1 MKVINRCFIALFIIV
16 NVLNFSGCFFVKAD
30 SGDVDTFIPISGQ
43 IQTELFFGLSKPDGT
58 IVTEDEW
65 NRFVDDYISP
75 KFNEGFTVVD
85 ARGQWTDVDN
95 KIMKEKTKLVIV
107 VYKHS
112 REMDASI
119 SFVINN
125 YKRLFQQGSVLK
137 VTSNVAVDE

>member
-1 MKVINRCFIALFIIV
+1 MAHH
-16 NVLNFSGCFFVKAD
+16 
-30 SGDVDTFIPISGQ
+30 
-43 IQTELFFGLSKPDGT
+43 
-58 IVTEDEW
+58 VTEDEW

-85 ARGQWTDVDN
+85 TRGQWTDVDS
-95 KIMKEKTKLVIV
+95 KIMKENSKLIII

-119 SFVINN
+119 SYVINN

-137 VTSNVAVDE
+137 VTSNVAVEE